1 MTLLVQGMAQVRRQE
16 CLCLAEVCRTEWC
29 QCDHPGG
36 TGHLSEVSWNGKC
49 PARTM
54 SIVRSLTECPAHR
67 MGNVLQEH
75 YQYFST
81 PSTLANREPLAQTDW
96 IRQVL
101 ACDYKCSVVWPCI
114 QGSTD
119 TTLSPKKP
127 HLQEH
132 SEALKRTCC
141 RQPTSWIRLS

>member
-1 MTLLVQGMAQVRRQE
+1 MLMSGRSLQDRMMSMRSSR
-16 CLCLAEVCRTEWC
+16 
-29 QCDHPGG
+29 
-36 TGHLSEVSWNGKC
+36 WN
-49 PARTM
+49 R
-54 SIVRSLTECPAHR
+54 SFVRSLMEWEMSCKNNVNCQKPHR

-141 RQPTSWIRLS
+141 RQPTS

>member
-1 MTLLVQGMAQVRRQE
+1 MLMSGRSLQDRMMSMRSSR
-16 CLCLAEVCRTEWC
+16 
-29 QCDHPGG
+29 
-36 TGHLSEVSWNGKC
+36 WN
-49 PARTM
+49 R
-54 SIVRSLTECPAHR
+54 SFVRSLMEWEMSCKNNVNCQKSHGMGNVLLTEWEMSCKNNVNCQKPHR

-141 RQPTSWIRLS
+141 RQPTS